1 MARMR
6 PSMTMTRWQSIEY
19 AYDERTGLYKKVSSE
34 VIVPF
39 AVVFGSE
46 SITRKLADTL
56 SCASVSVS
64 SSRALADEVKKPGA
78 IVFIQWDMLCHVDPE
93 VTRSPIVALTD
104 NTHDA
109 LARMIRTLDAY
120 PWLEHF
126 LSEAL
131 LDRPN
136 AKAHLARF
144 VERIATGTEAGVF
157 GDARAALLARASHR
171 DARFER
177 IRMFFEER
185 GVSPRNLERINEVY
199 EELVTNALYDAPMEG
214 GYFKKAV
221 PRTDDVDLP
230 KARACEISYG
240 VDTEMIYLRV
250 RDTFGA
256 LDRTRMLS
264 VLNRCNA
271 SGVALDESRGGAG
284 LGLWR
289 VFSAASTIA
298 VTVDPHHLTEIMV
311 GIAKKDKRTNGPLS
325 VDLYFA
331 AADARRRRVT
341 EDPDLVDQSITIVR
355 VA

>member
-1 MARMR
+1 
-6 PSMTMTRWQSIEY
+6 MTRWQAIEY
-19 AYDERTGLYKKVSSE
+19 EYDERTGLYRKISSQF
-34 VIVPF
+34 IAPS
-39 AVVFGSE
+39 AVVFASE
-46 SITRKLADTL
+46 SITKKLANVLPCTTTR
-56 SCASVSVS
+56 VTS
-64 SSRALADEVKKPGA
+64 SLQLATEVKKPGA
-78 IVFIQWDMLCHVDPE
+78 IVFIQWDLLCHVDPE
-93 VTRSPIVALTD
+93 VTRAPIVALTD
-104 NTHDA
+104 NSPDT

-131 LDRPN
+131 LDRSPAHT

-144 VERIATGTEAGVF
+144 IERIATGTEAGVF
-157 GDARAALLARASHR
+157 GDARAARLARASHR
-171 DARFER
+171 DSRFER
-177 IRMFFEER
+177 IRMYFEER
-185 GVSPRNLERINEVY
+185 GVSPRSLERINEVY

-214 GYFKKAV
+214 GHFKKAV

-230 KARACEISYG
+230 KERACEITYG
-240 VDTEMIYLRV
+240 VDAEMIYLRV

-289 VFSAASTIA
+289 VFSSASTIA
-298 VTVDPHHLTEIMV
+298 VTVDPGHLTEILV
-311 GIAKKDKRTNGPLS
+311 GIAKKGGKATGPLS
-325 VDLYFA
+325 VDLYFS

-341 EDPDLVDQSITIVR
+341 EDPDLIDQSITIVR